1 MVEEE
6 GSIRREVQHEFMRII
21 RAGDLDLIERSRG
34 IHQGGECRVKQIHLG
49 IKLVL
54 RIKDGTLQGMSL
66 DIEGRRGEEYIKT
79 QCGILQ
85 SL

>member
-6 GSIRREVQHEFMRII
+6 GSIRREGQHEFMRII

-34 IHQGGECRVKQIHLG
+34 IHQGSECRVKQIYLG

-66 DIEGRRGEEYIKT
+66 DIEGRRGEWYIKT
-79 QCGILQ
+79 
-85 SL
+85 